1 MQRSLWTSQRLS
13 PDQPVQNM
21 ALLTH
26 IDGPIDVARLARSF
40 DRVVASS
47 EVLRTRIVQT
57 ESGDEVE
64 LLPAPEPRP
73 DSPTPPMSEVRAMTR
88 LEMEQLAE
96 RRCRRPLDMTRRG
109 FDSLIAVHPDGTCSW
124 YLNLHHVITD
134 ATSSAL
140 VFEATA
146 QAYFAED
153 NGSSQVH
160 PDGDYEWRYYQ
171 WASGLDHRLRSSG
184 VAGPPADGDEAEAA
198 TDRAAKALR
207 RARDHWDRRAG
218 APRLGALYRDARDDA
233 ESAGDTPGGDTPS
246 QQPATA
252 SRLALDVDDEML
264 SQIHTRF
271 EDQYRML
278 SPDLSWTVLLTTVTA
293 LYLHRVSGAEH
304 FAIGLPVHHRNT
316 PATRRLIGPTME
328 VFPVDITIEPDDSHH
343 SLHQRVARAVLDTLR
358 HAAPGTS
365 PKPDY
370 EAVVNIIPRAEQD
383 QFGPYAASTSWVH
396 PGAIDASHL
405 LRVQLTRY
413 HEGYGYEFA
422 LDLNHRG
429 ADVTHRQRAAAHYIT
444 VLDRVVNHPDQPIGD
459 YAIITDEEAEIHHRW
474 GHRMAAGVVP
484 HSILPVLLDRLVSSH
499 DIVLEETG
507 GAESDGGQEGIDSGR
522 SWTGPE
528 LRSWILATARWIEG
542 RGVEPGDRVAV
553 ELPRSPEALVAI
565 MATLAVGAS
574 FVPLDPA
581 QPSARRRRL
590 VKRAGCRLVLNSVE
604 EIGVQAKDPID
615 HDGGEFAVSPHGDD
629 EAYLLF
635 TSGSTGEPKGVP
647 ITHQGLAD
655 YITFAAHAYVA
666 PGEQMVAA
674 LFSALTFDLTITSLF
689 VPLVTG
695 GRTVVIGPDGPTG
708 LAAIADRRDITWLKA
723 TPSHLELLV
732 RLLPNDH
739 ALRTLVVGGEAFGR
753 SLAESLLAFN
763 PTARIFNEYGPTEAV
778 VGCMIYQVPDGY
790 GVRWPFGPDVPIGR
804 PAPGVSLV
812 VLDRYRQPVPVGS
825 PGELCL
831 SHRGVTAGYLDADAT
846 GDAEVASGS
855 PFMTIDGTRFY
866 RSGDLARLIAT
877 DGPGPGS
884 ESGVVDHELVY
895 LGRIDEQVKVGGIRL
910 EPIEVEQALNRH
922 PSVGRSA
929 VRVWSP
935 STEGAERPDHHCP
948 RCGLPDNVPGV
959 AFGDDGVC
967 DTCHSF
973 DRVAPVAE
981 QWFKSP
987 DDLAR
992 ELVGAAESKTGDYD
1006 VLHLLSG
1013 GKDSTFA
1020 LYQLVELGAK
1030 PYALTLDNGFISEE
1044 AKANVRASV
1053 ADLGVDHEF
1062 VTTEAMN
1069 AIFADSLATY
1079 SNVCNGC
1086 YKAIYTLAT
1095 NKAAELGIPVIVT
1108 GLSRGQLFETRLIPQ
1123 QFSLDRFDPDAID
1136 RAVIEARRIYHRTD
1150 DAVNRLLDT
1159 EIFSDDGVFDRI
1171 RYVDF
1176 YRYVDVE
1183 LSEMLDFLENRAPW
1197 VRPTDT
1203 GRSSN
1208 CLINAAGIHTHLA
1221 EQGYHNYA
1229 VPYAWDVRLG
1239 HKTRDEA
1246 IAELDDHLD
1255 DPEQQAEIADI
1266 LATVGYEPH
1275 RREVLTAWLEPESGS
1290 DIPDPSELRELLADR
1305 LPDFAIPAAFVAV
1318 DQLPL
1323 NTNGKLDAS
1332 ALPAPQ
1338 RVHRA
1343 ASGVYVAA
1351 STRTETLVV
1360 SVWERILGI
1369 EPISIDDDFFAL
1381 GGDSLAALEMIV
1393 AISDRLG
1400 LHIPEDVAFRHTTP
1414 RALAV
1419 RIDGERGEEQT
1430 TDGEL
1435 SPPGP
1440 TPDGELSALS
1450 AGQRAVLFD
1459 QASRPDDVMYN
1470 VGRVYRFDGDGPEPE
1485 RLRTALER
1493 VAERHQPLSWTS
1505 GAERRKLTGAQA
1517 VAFTL
1522 GSPIDPEGLDQAL
1535 AAVHRAPFDLENG
1548 PMLRALVQPVSDGS
1562 TAVLLVIH
1570 HVSGDADSFDIIWRD
1585 VNTLLDAAD
1594 PARVRLTPLRTDYA
1608 RFCQWQEDTRS
1619 DADRRYWLS
1628 VAPDEA
1634 AGTLAFAPG
1643 KGQADGFLIR
1653 PAGIAP
1659 EALAEAASTVVG
1671 ATPFALAL
1679 TAIAPAVADHG
1690 TSSTVELGLI
1700 TSTRTHPA
1708 AADLVGY
1715 FLNTIPVTIDTAD
1728 RTGSDSTADDAEEVE
1743 DGGEPVVAKLRA
1755 DIAAVT
1761 GRLGSAL
1768 AHRTYPLAHI
1778 LADRRSAGLPA
1789 RPPGVFVAYDDL
1801 TDAEVAGSTARQR
1814 VLSNGSAVVDATIF
1828 VERRH
1833 DRVDLSLEYR
1843 GSTMTAGQAEQLLDA
1858 IDRSLT
1864 ELVDGLLG
1872 HESTTDADADC
1883 SVLVG
1888 PDLVQLDGP
1897 ALTIDLIEQ
1906 RLVAGG
1912 DSPAVVCGDETL
1924 SWNELALR
1932 SDAVVRHLANKGVE
1946 PGDRVVVRLGRSVDL
1961 VAAMVGV
1968 MRAGAVYVPVDP
1980 TYPRARVR
1988 LLTKR
1993 ARAAAVL
2000 SGYVDELFGVEP
2012 TDDAAPGND
2021 PSDSGVGRS
2030 PDDVAYIIFTSGST
2044 GEPKPVAITHGQLSH
2059 STKARPRFYGDPA
2072 SDDDGVQFRF
2082 LMVSSPSFDSSIAGL
2097 FWTLAEGG
2105 TLVLPDDHTVHDV
2118 EALARLLIDR
2128 RITHTLMVPTLYQGV
2143 LDSLPRLGYGRPV
2156 GDGHWWP
2163 GQVIV
2168 AGEACPAVLVD
2179 NHYHRFPLSRLT
2191 NEYGPTEATVWATG
2205 HHTRLGDDPVPIGRP
2220 IAGTWLAVVG
2230 PDGRPRPR
2238 GVIGELVLG
2247 GPTVAADHGAPS
2259 SELGSWVA
2267 EALAPAPPEGWVFLT
2282 GDRAAVVDGIVEF
2295 HGRDDHQLS
2304 INGTRIEPEEVEHAL
2319 SGVDG
2324 VRAVIVTSLGRGRRP
2339 LDLLV
2344 AHVEVESIEF
2354 GVGDGGGPAA
2364 GDGEH
2369 AVVSAL
2375 QDAARAHLPP
2385 LLRPGHYEIH
2395 RADQPLP
2402 RTPNGKLDRAA
2413 AAKLGVTEFRPGP
2426 GAGPGTT
2433 SAGDNGTSGAEL
2445 ESKLAALFAASLGR
2459 DRLAVTESFFD
2470 FGGHSLLAIDL
2481 MLAVEE
2487 ETGQRVPV
2495 SELYRAPTPRLLAAE
2510 IARSGGDGDTVTAGA
2525 GDRPEPDGRG
2535 HTFLVPIQPDGSR
2548 PPIFGIHVLGVN
2560 SAYFRPL
2567 SSHLGT
2573 DQPVLGLGQPNLDRD
2588 LQLDGPTS
2596 VADVAAGYV
2605 AEINRIRP
2613 DGPIVIAAISLG
2625 GVVAYETAQQL
2636 VAMGRDVPL
2645 MALFDAV
2652 GPDVADH
2659 ALTRRQQLAIHAR
2672 ALKAEPKEYVSGR
2685 LAYQG
2690 QKVKRVAELAEAR
2703 LRTRYGRE
2711 STHRLEVRRF
2721 IEANI
2726 QSQLHYEYQPYPN
2739 PMVIYKAADDPFTAH
2754 FLDLDM
2760 GWRSVAHGGLS
2771 IKVVS
2776 GDHISMVAEPNVGL
2790 LARYLRE
2797 DIDAYLPE

>member
-47 EVLRTRIVQT
+47 DVLRTRIVRT

-64 LLPAPEPRP
+64 LLAAPIP
-73 DSPTPPMSEVRAMTR
+73 DSPAPPMSEVRAMTR

-134 ATSSAL
+134 ATSSAF

-146 QAYFAED
+146 QAYFATD
-153 NGSSQVH
+153 NGPGQVS

-171 WASGLDHRLRSSG
+171 WASGLDRRLRSDG
-184 VAGPPADGDEAEAA
+184 GGGPPTDGDGTEAT
-198 TDRAAKALR
+198 TDRATKALR

-218 APRLGALYRDARDDA
+218 APRLGALYRDARDD
-233 ESAGDTPGGDTPS
+233 ESAGDAPGGDTPN
-246 QQPATA
+246 QRPATA
-252 SRLALDVDDEML
+252 SRLALDVDDDML
-264 SQIHTRF
+264 SQINTRF

-293 LYLHRVSGAEH
+293 LYLHRVSGAEQ

-316 PATRRLIGPTME
+316 QATRRLIGPTME
-328 VFPVDITIEPDDSHH
+328 VFPVDITIEPHDSHH

-405 LRVQLTRY
+405 MRVQLTRY

-429 ADVTHRQRAAAHYIT
+429 ADITHRQRAAAHFLT

-459 YAIITDEEAEIHHRW
+459 YAIITDDEAEIHHRW
-474 GHRMAAGVVP
+474 GHRMAGGVVP
-484 HSILPVLLDRLVSSH
+484 HSILPVLLDRLDSNH
-499 DIVLEETG
+499 DIVLEETTSVE
-507 GAESDGGQEGIDSGR
+507 GAGEEEGIDSGR

-542 RGVEPGDRVAV
+542 QGVEPGDRVAV

-615 HDGGEFAVSPHGDD
+615 HDGSELAPAASPHGDD

-655 YITFAAHAYVA
+655 YITFAAQAYVA
-666 PGEQMVAA
+666 PGERLVAA

-708 LAAIADRRDITWLKA
+708 LAAIADHRDITWLKA

-778 VGCMIYQVPDGY
+778 VGCMIYQVPDGN
-790 GVRWPFGPDVPIGR
+790 GVGLPYGPDVPIGR

-825 PGELCL
+825 PGELCI
-831 SHRGVTAGYLDADAT
+831 SHRGVTAGYLDAAAT
-846 GDAEVASGS
+846 EEGGAEGGS
-855 PFMTIDGTRFY
+855 PFMTIDGARFY

-877 DGPGPGS
+877 DDPGQGS
-884 ESGVVDHELVY
+884 DSGVVEHELVY

-910 EPIEVEQALNRH
+910 EPIEVEQVLNHH

-935 STEGAERPDHHCP
+935 SIEGADRPKHHCP

-959 AFGDDGVC
+959 AVGDDGVC

-973 DRVAPVAE
+973 DRVAPVAQ
-981 QWFKSP
+981 QWFKTP

-1013 GKDSTFA
+1013 GKDSTYA
-1020 LYQLVELGAK
+1020 LYRLVELGVK

-1062 VTTEAMN
+1062 VTTAAMN

-1095 NKAAELGIPVIVT
+1095 NKAADLGIPVIVT

-1136 RAVIEARRIYHRTD
+1136 RAVIEARKIYHRTD

-1176 YRYVDVE
+1176 YRYIDVE
-1183 LSEMLDFLENRAPW
+1183 LSEMLEFLETRAPW
-1197 VRPTDT
+1197 VRPSDT
-1203 GRSSN
+1203 GRSTN
-1208 CLINAAGIHTHLA
+1208 CLINAAGIHTHLT

-1246 IAELDDHLD
+1246 IAELSDHLD
-1255 DPEQQAEIADI
+1255 DPEKQAEIAGM
-1266 LATVGYEPH
+1266 LNTVGYEPH
-1275 RREVLTAWLEPESGS
+1275 RREVLTAWLEPEPGF
-1290 DIPDPSELRELLADR
+1290 DIPDPSELREFLADR

-1332 ALPAPQ
+1332 ALPAPR

-1351 STRTETLVV
+1351 STETETLVV

-1393 AISDRLG
+1393 AISERLG
-1400 LHIPEDVAFRHTTP
+1400 LNIPEDVAFRHTTP

-1419 RIDGERGEEQT
+1419 RIDGERGTEQR
-1430 TDGEL
+1430 TDGEP

-1440 TPDGELSALS
+1440 TPDGEVPALS
-1450 AGQRAVLFD
+1450 TGQRAVLFD
-1459 QASRPDDVMYN
+1459 QASRPGDVMYN

-1485 RLRTALER
+1485 RLRIALER
-1493 VAERHQPLSWTS
+1493 VAERHQPLSWTY
-1505 GAERRKLTGAQA
+1505 GAERRKLTGAEA
-1517 VAFTL
+1517 VAFTV
-1522 GSPIDPEGLDQAL
+1522 GSPIDPEGLDRVL
-1535 AAVHRAPFDLENG
+1535 ADVHRAPFDLENG

-1570 HVSGDADSFDIIWRD
+1570 HVSGDADSFDVIWRD
-1585 VNTLLDAAD
+1585 VNTLLEAAD
-1594 PARVRLTPLRTDYA
+1594 PVRARLTPLKTDYA

-1643 KGQADGFLIR
+1643 KGEADGFLIR
-1653 PAGIAP
+1653 TAAIAP
-1659 EALAEAASTVVG
+1659 DALASAASTVVG
-1671 ATPFALAL
+1671 ATPFALAF
-1679 TAIAPAVADHG
+1679 TAIAPALADHG
-1690 TSSTVELGLI
+1690 TSPTVELGLI
-1700 TSTRTHPA
+1700 TSTRSHPV

-1715 FLNTIPVTIDTAD
+1715 FLNTVPVIIDPAD
-1728 RTGSDSTADDAEEVE
+1728 QAGSDSATN
-1743 DGGEPVVAKLRA
+1743 LRA
-1755 DIAAVT
+1755 HIAAIT

-1789 RPPGVFVAYDDL
+1789 QPPGVFVAYDDL
-1801 TDAEVAGSTARQR
+1801 TDAEVAGATARQR

-1843 GSTMTAGQAEQLLDA
+1843 GSTMTAGQAERLLAA

-1864 ELVDGLLG
+1864 ELVDCLLG
-1872 HESTTDADADC
+1872 HESTTVADTDL

-1897 ALTIDLIEQ
+1897 ALTVDVIEQ
-1906 RLVAGG
+1906 RLVEGG
-1912 DSPAVVCGDETL
+1912 DAPAVVCADETL
-1924 SWNELALR
+1924 NWNELALR
-1932 SDAVVRHLANKGVE
+1932 SNAVVRHLGNQGVQ
-1946 PGDRVVVRLGRSVDL
+1946 PGDRVVVSLGRSVDM
-1961 VAAMVGV
+1961 VAAMIGV
-1968 MRAGAVYVPVDP
+1968 LRAGAVYVPVDP
-1980 TYPRARVR
+1980 TYPRARIR

-1993 ARAAAVL
+1993 ARAATVL
-2000 SGYVDELFGVEP
+2000 SGYIDELYRVEP
-2012 TDDAAPGND
+2012 TDDAAPSTD
-2021 PSDSGVGRS
+2021 PSDTGVERS
-2030 PDDVAYIIFTSGST
+2030 PDDVAYVIFTSGST

-2105 TLVLPDDHTVHDV
+2105 TLVLPDDHSVHDV
-2118 EALARLLIDR
+2118 EALARLLIDG

-2168 AGEACPAVLVD
+2168 AGEACPSALVD
-2179 NHYHRFPLSRLT
+2179 DHYHRFPLSRLT
-2191 NEYGPTEATVWATG
+2191 NEYGPTEATVWATA

-2259 SELGSWVA
+2259 SELGSWTA
-2267 EALAPAPPEGWVFLT
+2267 EALPASSAEGSVFLT
-2282 GDRAAVVDGIVEF
+2282 GDRAAVVDGTVEF
-2295 HGRDDHQLS
+2295 HGRHDHQLS
-2304 INGTRIEPEEVEHAL
+2304 VNGTRIEPEEVEHAL

-2344 AHVEVESIEF
+2344 AHVEVEP
-2354 GVGDGGGPAA
+2354 DA
-2364 GDGEH
+2364 GDGDQE
-2369 AVVSAL
+2369 VLSAL
-2375 QDAARAHLPP
+2375 QDAAKAYLPP

-2395 RADQPLP
+2395 RADEPLP

-2413 AAKLGVTEFRPGP
+2413 AAKLAVTEFRLPPGP
-2426 GAGPGTT
+2426 DLGSTP
-2433 SAGDNGTSGAEL
+2433 AGDMGNPWAEL
-2445 ESKLAALFAASLGR
+2445 ESKLAVLFAATLGR

-2470 FGGHSLLAIDL
+2470 FGGHSLLAVDL
-2481 MLAVEE
+2481 MLAIEE
-2487 ETGQRVPV
+2487 ETGRRVPV
-2495 SELYRAPTPRLLAAE
+2495 SELYRAPTPQLLAAE
-2510 IARSGGDGDTVTAGA
+2510 IARSGGDGDAATAQA
-2525 GDRPEPDGRG
+2525 GDRPERDARG

-2613 DGPIVIAAISLG
+2613 DGPVVIAAISLG

-2636 VAMGRDVPL
+2636 VAIGRDVPL

-2659 ALTRRQQLAIHAR
+2659 TLTRRQQLGIHAR
-2672 ALKAEPKEYVSGR
+2672 ALKAEPREYVSGR

-2703 LRTRYGRE
+2703 LRQRYGRE

-2726 QSQLHYEYQPYPN
+2726 QSQFNYEYQPYSN
-2739 PMVIYKAADDPFTAH
+2739 PMVVYKAADDPFTAH
-2754 FLDLDM
+2754 FLELDM
-2760 GWRSVAHGGLS
+2760 GWRSVAHGGLT

-2797 DIDAYLPE
+2797 DIDAHLPEPR

>member
-1 MQRSLWTSQRLS
+1 
-13 PDQPVQNM
+13 
-21 ALLTH
+21 
-26 IDGPIDVARLARSF
+26 
-40 DRVVASS
+40 
-47 EVLRTRIVQT
+47 
-57 ESGDEVE
+57 
-64 LLPAPEPRP
+64 
-73 DSPTPPMSEVRAMTR
+73 
-88 LEMEQLAE
+88 
-96 RRCRRPLDMTRRG
+96 
-109 FDSLIAVHPDGTCSW
+109 
-124 YLNLHHVITD
+124 
-134 ATSSAL
+134 
-140 VFEATA
+140 
-146 QAYFAED
+146 
-153 NGSSQVH
+153 
-160 PDGDYEWRYYQ
+160 
-171 WASGLDHRLRSSG
+171 
-184 VAGPPADGDEAEAA
+184 
-198 TDRAAKALR
+198 
-207 RARDHWDRRAG
+207 
-218 APRLGALYRDARDDA
+218 
-233 ESAGDTPGGDTPS
+233 
-246 QQPATA
+246 
-252 SRLALDVDDEML
+252 
-264 SQIHTRF
+264 
-271 EDQYRML
+271 
-278 SPDLSWTVLLTTVTA
+278 
-293 LYLHRVSGAEH
+293 
-304 FAIGLPVHHRNT
+304 
-316 PATRRLIGPTME
+316 
-328 VFPVDITIEPDDSHH
+328 
-343 SLHQRVARAVLDTLR
+343 
-358 HAAPGTS
+358 
-365 PKPDY
+365 
-370 EAVVNIIPRAEQD
+370 
-383 QFGPYAASTSWVH
+383 
-396 PGAIDASHL
+396 
-405 LRVQLTRY
+405 
-413 HEGYGYEFA
+413 
-422 LDLNHRG
+422 
-429 ADVTHRQRAAAHYIT
+429 
-444 VLDRVVNHPDQPIGD
+444 
-459 YAIITDEEAEIHHRW
+459 
-474 GHRMAAGVVP
+474 
-484 HSILPVLLDRLVSSH
+484 
-499 DIVLEETG
+499 
-507 GAESDGGQEGIDSGR
+507 
-522 SWTGPE
+522 
-528 LRSWILATARWIEG
+528 
-542 RGVEPGDRVAV
+542 
-553 ELPRSPEALVAI
+553 
-565 MATLAVGAS
+565 
-574 FVPLDPA
+574 
-581 QPSARRRRL
+581 
-590 VKRAGCRLVLNSVE
+590 VLNSVE

-615 HDGGEFAVSPHGDD
+615 HDGGEVAPAASPHGDD

-666 PGEQMVAA
+666 PGERTVAA

-708 LAAIADRRDITWLKA
+708 LATIADRRDITWLKA

-790 GVRWPFGPDVPIGR
+790 GVHWPYGPDVPIGR

-825 PGELCL
+825 PGELCI
-831 SHRGVTAGYLDADAT
+831 SHRGVTAGYLDAAADKQ
-846 GDAEVASGS
+846 GEVAGGS

-866 RSGDLARLIAT
+866 QSGDLARLIPA
-877 DGPGPGS
+877 DGTGPGS
-884 ESGVVDHELVY
+884 ESGIADHELVY
-895 LGRIDEQVKVGGIRL
+895 LGRIDEQVKIGGIRL
-910 EPIEVEQALNRH
+910 EPIEVEQALNHH
-922 PSVGRSA
+922 PSVARSA

-935 STEGAERPDHHCP
+935 STEGADRPKHHCP

-959 AFGDDGVC
+959 AFDDDGVC

-981 QWFKSP
+981 QWFKTS

-992 ELVGAAESKTGDYD
+992 ELVAAAESKTGDYD

-1013 GKDSTFA
+1013 GKDSTYA

-1044 AKANVRASV
+1044 AKANVRSSV

-1123 QFSLDRFDPDAID
+1123 QFTLDRFDPDAID
-1136 RAVIEARRIYHRTD
+1136 RAVIEARRNYHRTD
-1150 DAVNRLLDT
+1150 DAVSRLLDT

-1176 YRYVDVE
+1176 FRYVDVE
-1183 LSEMLDFLENRAPW
+1183 LSEMLEFLETRAPW

-1203 GRSSN
+1203 GRSTN
-1208 CLINAAGIHTHLA
+1208 CLINAAGIHTHLT

-1246 IAELDDHLD
+1246 VAELDDHLD
-1255 DPEQQAEIADI
+1255 DSEKQAEIADM
-1266 LATVGYEPH
+1266 LNTVGYEPH
-1275 RREVLTAWLEPESGS
+1275 RREVLTAWLEPEPGS
-1290 DIPDPSELRELLADR
+1290 DIPDPSELREFLTDR
-1305 LPDFAIPAAFVAV
+1305 LPDFAIPAAFVAI

-1351 STRTETLVV
+1351 STDTETLVV
-1360 SVWERILGI
+1360 SVWERVLGI

-1393 AISDRLG
+1393 AISDRMG
-1400 LHIPEDVAFRHTTP
+1400 LNIPEDVAFRHTTP
-1414 RALAV
+1414 RTLAL
-1419 RIDGERGEEQT
+1419 RIDGERGVVQR
-1430 TDGEL
+1430 TDGEP
-1435 SPPGP
+1435 SPPDP
-1440 TPDGELSALS
+1440 TPDGEVPGLS

-1485 RLRTALER
+1485 RLGTALER
-1493 VAERHQPLSWTS
+1493 VAERHQPLSWTY
-1505 GAERRKLTGAQA
+1505 GAERRKLTGAEA

-1535 AAVHRAPFDLENG
+1535 AAVHRAPFDLEHG
-1548 PMLRALVQPVSDGS
+1548 PMLRVLVQPVSDGS

-1585 VNTLLDAAD
+1585 VDTLLDNTLLDATD
-1594 PARVRLTPLRTDYA
+1594 RARARLTPLRTDYA

-1619 DADRRYWLS
+1619 DVDRRYWLS

-1634 AGTLAFAPG
+1634 PGTLAFAPG
-1643 KGQADGFLIR
+1643 QGQADGFLIR
-1653 PAGIAP
+1653 PATVVHDDL
-1659 EALAEAASTVVG
+1659 ALAASTVVG

-1679 TAIAPAVADHG
+1679 TAIAPALADHG

-1700 TSTRTHPA
+1700 TSTRSHPA

-1715 FLNTIPVTIDTAD
+1715 FLNTVPVIIDTAD
-1728 RTGSDSTADDAEEVE
+1728 QIGGDSTSDDAEPVE
-1743 DGGEPVVAKLRA
+1743 DDGGADLRA
-1755 DIAAVT
+1755 HIATVT

-1789 RPPGVFVAYDDL
+1789 QPPGVFVAYDDL
-1801 TDAEVAGSTARQR
+1801 TDAKVAGATARQR

-1843 GSTMTAGQAEQLLDA
+1843 GSTMTAIQAEQLLAA

-1872 HESTTDADADC
+1872 HESTTVDDTDR
-1883 SVLVG
+1883 SILVG

-1897 ALTIDLIEQ
+1897 VLTIDVIEQ
-1906 RLVAGG
+1906 RLDAGG
-1912 DSPAVVCGDETL
+1912 DAPAVVCGDETL
-1924 SWNELALR
+1924 NWDELASR
-1932 SDAVVRHLANKGVE
+1932 SNAVVRHLDNQGVK
-1946 PGDRVVVRLGRSVDL
+1946 PGDRVVVSLGRSVDM
-1961 VAAMVGV
+1961 VAAMIGV
-1968 MRAGAVYVPVDP
+1968 LRAGAVYVPVDT
-1980 TYPRARVR
+1980 TYPRARIR

-1993 ARAAAVL
+1993 ARAATVL
-2000 SGYVDELFGVEP
+2000 SGYIDELYRVDP
-2012 TDDAAPGND
+2012 ADDVAPGND
-2021 PSDSGVGRS
+2021 LSDTGVGRS
-2030 PDDVAYIIFTSGST
+2030 PDDAAYIIFTSGST

-2105 TLVLPDDHTVHDV
+2105 TLVLPDDHAVHDV
-2118 EALARLLIDR
+2118 EALARLLVDR

-2143 LDSLPRLGYGRPV
+2143 LDSLPRLGYGRQV
-2156 GDGHWWP
+2156 SDGHWWP

-2168 AGEACPAVLVD
+2168 AGEVCPSALVD

-2230 PDGRPRPR
+2230 PDGRPRPH
-2238 GVIGELVLG
+2238 GVIGELALG
-2247 GPTVAADHGAPS
+2247 GPTVAADHGDPS

-2267 EALAPAPPEGWVFLT
+2267 EALPPASADGSVFRT
-2282 GDRAAVVDGIVEF
+2282 GDRAAVVDGTVEF
-2295 HGRDDHQLS
+2295 HGRHDHQLS
-2304 INGTRIEPEEVEHAL
+2304 VNGTRIEPEEVEHAL
-2319 SGVDG
+2319 SGVNG

-2344 AHVEVESIEF
+2344 AHVEIEPVEF
-2354 GVGDGGGPAA
+2354 GFGGDPAA
-2364 GDGEH
+2364 GDGDHE
-2369 AVVSAL
+2369 VLSAL
-2375 QDAARAHLPP
+2375 QDTARAHLPP

-2395 RADQPLP
+2395 RSDQPLP

-2413 AAKLGVTEFRPGP
+2413 AATLPVTEFRPAP
-2426 GAGPGTT
+2426 GNDLGAT
-2433 SAGDNGTSGAEL
+2433 SAGDIGAPWAEL
-2445 ESKLAALFAASLGR
+2445 ESKLAALFAATLGR
-2459 DRLAVTESFFD
+2459 DRVAVTESFFD

-2481 MLAVEE
+2481 MLAIEE
-2487 ETGQRVPV
+2487 ATGHRVPV
-2495 SELYRAPTPRLLAAE
+2495 SELYRAPTPQLLAAE
-2510 IARSGGDGDTVTAGA
+2510 IARGGSDGDAVTAQA
-2525 GDRPEPDGRG
+2525 GDRPERRG

-2588 LQLDGPTS
+2588 LRLDGPTS

-2659 ALTRRQQLAIHAR
+2659 PLTRRQQLGIHAR
-2672 ALKAEPKEYVSGR
+2672 ALKAEPKEYVWGR
-2685 LAYQG
+2685 VAYQG
-2690 QKVKRVAELAEAR
+2690 QKVKRVAELAESR
-2703 LRTRYGRE
+2703 LRERYGQE

-2760 GWRSVAHGGLS
+2760 GWRSVAHGGLI

-2797 DIDAYLPE
+2797 DIDAHLPALQ